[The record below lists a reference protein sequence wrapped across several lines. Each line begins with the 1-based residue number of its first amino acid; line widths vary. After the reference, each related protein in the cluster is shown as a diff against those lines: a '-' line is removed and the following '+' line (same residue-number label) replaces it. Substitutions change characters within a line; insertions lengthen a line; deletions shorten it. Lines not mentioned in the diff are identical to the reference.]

1 MADDAN
7 PRAIIGANNPPA
19 DPFAALCVHFDDLY
33 LETGNWAD
41 GVEIETEAQAD
52 ALDRLIDDWKDAI
65 VAAKAMQDA
74 EIAPLSAQEQAIRE
88 RFYPL
93 IADTTKL
100 KGKAIRAKA
109 SLLVLKTAWGNKQR
123 AIQAAAAEAARKVA
137 QEAATKAAEAAKAA
151 AGDLAA
157 TEQAEELVRDAQVA
171 SRVANVAERQTVKGM
186 RTKWLVEMVNDVEAA
201 RWAWKSHPDE
211 CKAFFGQL
219 ADADVR
225 TRSIRTI
232 PGFTITETKVAV

>member
-33 LETGNWAD
+33 VETGNWAD
-41 GVEIETEAQAD
+41 GVEIETEAQAAD
-52 ALDRLIDDWKDAI
+52 LDRLIDDWKDAI

-74 EIAPLSAQEQAIRE
+74 ELAPLSAQEQAIRE

-109 SLLVLKTAWGNKQR
+109 SLLAVKTVWGNKQR
-123 AIQAAAAEAARKVA
+123 AIQQEAAEAAR
-137 QEAATKAAEAAKAA
+137 QAAEEAVKLAAQAA
-151 AGDLAA
+151 RDAIGDLAA
-157 TEQAEELVRDAQVA
+157 TEQAEDLIRDAQVA

-186 RTKWLVEMVNDVEAA
+186 RTKWLVEMTNGVEAA
-201 RWAWKSHPDE
+201 RWAWGAHREE
-211 CKAFFGQL
+211 CETFFAQL